1 MSLYYFAVEYIIQQL
16 PSKEF
21 KGILQIFFYLMANF
35 FYKHAG
41 SHLHCFSDLETKVRN
56 SFFSLKIMKLFTK
69 DFNPELK
76 IFCKKKKARVLFIK
90 LCAVFKSSEWRT
102 L

>member
-76 IFCKKKKARVLFIK
+76 IFCKKKKGSCFVHKA
-90 LCAVFKSSEWRT
+90 LCS